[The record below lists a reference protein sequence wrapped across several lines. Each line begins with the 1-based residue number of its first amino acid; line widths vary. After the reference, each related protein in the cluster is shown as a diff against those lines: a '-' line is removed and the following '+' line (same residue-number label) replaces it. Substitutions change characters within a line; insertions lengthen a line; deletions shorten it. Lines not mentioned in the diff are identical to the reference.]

1 MATSVK
7 YELPVGNIE
16 KIGLRITRRTGAGKH
31 GELAIWQNEIGFKPS
46 DFEYFYVV
54 SWNDLA
60 TWIKDNGKKG
70 KKKAAAVANQQ

>member
-16 KIGLRITRRTGAGKH
+16 KVGLRITRRTGASKH

-46 DFEYFYVV
+46 DFEHFYVV
-54 SWNDLA
+54 SWKDLA
-60 TWIKDNGKKG
+60 AWIIENGTKG
-70 KKKAAAVANQQ
+70 KKKAAAVRNQQ